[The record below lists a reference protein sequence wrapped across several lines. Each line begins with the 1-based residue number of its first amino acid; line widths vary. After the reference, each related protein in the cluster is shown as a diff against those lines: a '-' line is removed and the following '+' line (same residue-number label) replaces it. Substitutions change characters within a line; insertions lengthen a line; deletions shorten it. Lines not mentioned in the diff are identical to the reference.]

1 MQNFAQENPMPV
13 QPTPNSFWLGCD
25 RPTIAIALSA
35 VSVTAVLGFGLG
47 PTQSAPL
54 SIQSSNLPVLT
65 PQMSTHLNQVP
76 TAPLKQAPASVPTP
90 WSKQSDPRATMPVIK
105 APSAQPSI
113 QLPQRLVPENS
124 VPESLLPKVNVPKGI
139 VPEIALPKAAIPQL
153 TAPVLEAP
161 VIAAPNP
168 AAAGAAATAALSAPP
183 PIAGTVP
190 LVVSPYETDTY
201 RLAVGDSISIFV
213 ANVPEFTTKNVI
225 MSDGTVSLPVAGSV
239 SLWGMTL
246 TEAAQTVTQRY
257 VKTDVLH
264 KPFIAVQLLA
274 SSPLKIA
281 LAGAINRPGAY
292 NIPVVDTKL
301 PTITDAIAL
310 AGGIGGTADL
320 KQVKVYRLNPRGGG
334 DQVIEVNLWSLLQS
348 ADLAQDITLRSGD
361 RILLAKAPVKPEE
374 ASLIGSANLSPAD
387 MQVGILGEVLS
398 PGIVKVPPNTSL
410 NQALLLVGGFN
421 KRAQKKTVELIRAN
435 PDGSVTRRKY
445 PVNWSDPI
453 SEKANPILQNKDV
466 VLIGSST
473 LTRYG
478 DILGKFLSPLSQSF
492 SFLGF
497 FNFLFPAAK

>member
-1 MQNFAQENPMPV
+1 MSMQPNPNP
-13 QPTPNSFWLGCD
+13 FWPSCD
-25 RPTIAIALSA
+25 RHKVAIALST
-35 VSVTAVLGFGLG
+35 VSVLTAALGFGLS

-54 SIQSSNLPVLT
+54 SVQSSNLPVLT
-65 PQMSTHLNQVP
+65 PQMSNPLYQVP
-76 TAPLKQAPASVPTP
+76 IAPLKPTPASVSTP
-90 WSKQSDPRATMPVIK
+90 WPNPSDPRATIPAIK
-105 APSAQPSI
+105 APSTQPSI
-113 QLPQRLVPENS
+113 QIPQRLVPESSVSKDS
-124 VPESLLPKVNVPKGI
+124 VPDNFLLKVNVPKGI
-139 VPEIALPKAAIPQL
+139 VPEITLPKAAIPQL
-153 TAPVLEAP
+153 TPPALETP
-161 VIAAPNP
+161 PIAAPNP
-168 AAAGAAATAALSAPP
+168 TAATATEALSTPP

-239 SLWGMTL
+239 PLWGMTL

-257 VKTDVLH
+257 VQLDVLR

-281 LAGAINRPGAY
+281 LSGAINRPGAY

-310 AGGIGGTADL
+310 AGGIAGTADL
-320 KQVKVYRLNPRGGG
+320 KEVKVYRLNPRGGG

-374 ASLIGSANLSPAD
+374 ASLIGSANLSPTD
-387 MQVGILGEVLS
+387 MQVGILGEVLA
-398 PGIVKVPPNTSL
+398 PGIVKLPPNTSL
-410 NQALLLVGGFN
+410 NQALLMVGGFN

-435 PDGSVTRRKY
+435 PDGSVTRRRY
-445 PVNWSDPI
+445 PVRWSDPI
-453 SEKANPILQNKDV
+453 SENANPILQQRDV
-466 VLIGSST
+466 VLVGSST
-473 LTRYG
+473 LARYG
-478 DILGKFLSPLSQSF
+478 DILGKVLSPLSQSF
-492 SFLGF
+492 SFLSF